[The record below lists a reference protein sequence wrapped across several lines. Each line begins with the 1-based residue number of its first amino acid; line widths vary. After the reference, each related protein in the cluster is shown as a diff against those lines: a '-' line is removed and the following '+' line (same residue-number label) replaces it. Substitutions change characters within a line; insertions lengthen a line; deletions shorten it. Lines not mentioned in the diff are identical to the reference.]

1 MVESVRF
8 GIDGLDKILDGGIVK
23 NSSVLVSGSPGTGK
37 SILGLEYLYNGV
49 EQFDDRGLYLTF
61 EEQVEDL
68 RTSAESLELSRW
80 QEFIEDDKIVVFD
93 KHYLLEEDDFH
104 TTLDVILEEFDT
116 REVDRLV
123 LDSLTMFQLF
133 FEDELERRT
142 YLIKFADVL
151 SSHGVTSLFINE
163 QQDPFP
169 ETDIGL
175 EHFLTDGNI
184 YLTQV
189 PTPSGVDRYLWV
201 AKMRKKDIDTDF
213 FPMEI
218 GEGGI
223 TVHDNAAQFS
233 FIGGSDQFNSF

>member
-23 NSSVLVSGSPGTGK
+23 DSTVLVSGSPGTGK
-37 SILGLEYLYNGV
+37 SILGLEYLYNGAD
-49 EQFDDRGLYLTF
+49 QYGDRGLYLTF
-61 EEQVEDL
+61 DEQASDL
-68 RTSAESLELSRW
+68 RQSAESLGLDRWGELV
-80 QEFIEDDKIVVFD
+80 EEGMIVVYD
-93 KHYLLEEDDFH
+93 KHYLLEEDDFNA
-104 TTLDVILEEFDT
+104 TLDTILEEFG
-116 REVDRLV
+116 REEIDRLV

-133 FEDELERRT
+133 FDNERERRT
-142 YLIKFADVL
+142 YLIKFSDVL

-163 QQDPFP
+163 QRGPFP
-169 ETDIGL
+169 ETDVGL

-218 GEGGI
+218 GQGGI

>member
-8 GIDGLDKILDGGIVK
+8 GIDGLDEILDGGIVK
-23 NSSVLVSGSPGTGK
+23 HSTVLVSGSPGTGK
-37 SILGLEYLYNGV
+37 SILGLQYLYNGAK
-49 EQFDDRGLYLTF
+49 EYGDRGLYLTF
-61 EEQVEDL
+61 EEQADDL
-68 RTSAESLELSRW
+68 SGSAESLGLTEWDSLV
-80 QEFIEDDKIVVFD
+80 EDGDIVVFD
-93 KHYLLEEDDFH
+93 KHYLLEEDDFY
-104 TTLDVILEEFDT
+104 TTLDVILEEFD
-116 REVDRLV
+116 RNEVDRLV

-133 FEDELERRT
+133 FEDERERRT
-142 YLIKFADVL
+142 YLIKFSDVL
-151 SSHGVTSLFINE
+151 TANGVTSLFINE
-163 QQDPFP
+163 QKGPFP

-201 AKMRKKDIDTDF
+201 AKMRKKNIDTDF

-223 TVHDNAAQFS
+223 QVHDNAAQFS